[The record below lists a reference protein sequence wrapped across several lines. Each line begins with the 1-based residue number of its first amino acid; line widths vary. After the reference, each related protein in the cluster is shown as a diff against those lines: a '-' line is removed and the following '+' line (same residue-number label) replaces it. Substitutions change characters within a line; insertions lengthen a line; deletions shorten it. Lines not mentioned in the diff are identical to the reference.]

1 MLSEF
6 QFSEEGQFG
15 RKIDKKFR
23 SKKYDTKREDHVLR
37 SQ

>member
-6 QFSEEGQFG
+6 QFAEEGQFG
-15 RKIDKKFR
+15 RKIGQKFC